1 MIPNELFNS
10 MKDMVSSISRSD
22 ESVEIVLDNLIQ
34 AAAIYAAANDIGV
47 HTIDDTKDDEWS
59 RTIRGEYVDLHVLA
73 TVIAYRL
80 SIGDLKLVDV
90 SDIGKKRDYY
100 NKLIVEID
108 KQ

>member
-10 MKDMVSSISRSD
+10 MKHMISSISRSD
-22 ESVEIVLDNLIQ
+22 ERVEITSDNLIQ

-47 HTIDDTKDDEWS
+47 RTIDDTKDDEWS
-59 RTIRGEYVDLHVLA
+59 RAIKGEYVDLHLLA

-100 NKLIVEID
+100 NKLIAEID